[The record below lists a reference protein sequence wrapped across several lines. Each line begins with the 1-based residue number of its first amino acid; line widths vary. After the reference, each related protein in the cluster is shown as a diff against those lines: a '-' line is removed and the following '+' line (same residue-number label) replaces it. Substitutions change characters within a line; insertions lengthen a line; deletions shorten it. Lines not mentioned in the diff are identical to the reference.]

1 MTEAEARQDGALG
14 ASSEPTHIGSIVAVA
29 ASWVVSVVFL
39 KWCVAGPP
47 FQSED
52 SPVLLAA
59 MRAALGLLVISIVRL
74 RPAAVAVAW
83 VLSLAIATHGAA
95 HWLMTR
101 HLFPYAA
108 WEVIVPAAYA
118 VFLPIAIW
126 ATPDHRRVSLSLMKE
141 RPSSPAVTVPRRTTG
156 SMPAIAEPYGAG
168 LANKV
173 ADALERGQSVVYGH
187 ADYCG
192 TGLRYVDG
200 HYVYDDVW
208 DGELACLRQQPPSYE
223 RALAVF
229 PDRAGFVSWLA
240 EQCDQSLSGR
250 DRKDSLYWNN
260 QRLTRTRLERAVEV
274 ARVTGNFAVAPS
286 PPVRP
291 QSYR

>member
-1 MTEAEARQDGALG
+1 MTEAEARQDGVLG
-14 ASSEPTHIGSIVAVA
+14 VRSEPTHIGSIVAVA
-29 ASWVVSVVFL
+29 ASWVVAVVFL

-52 SPVLLAA
+52 SQVLLVA

-83 VLSLAIATHGAA
+83 VLSLAIAAHGGV
-95 HWLMTR
+95 HWLTTG
-101 HLFPYAA
+101 HLSPYAA
-108 WEVIVPAAYA
+108 WEVIVPAVYA

-126 ATPDHRRVSLSLMKE
+126 ATPDNRRVSLSLIKE
-141 RPSSPAVTVPRRTTG
+141 RPPAPVVALPRRTTG
-156 SMPAIAEPYGAG
+156 SIPAIAEPYGAG

-208 DGELACLRQQPPSYE
+208 DGELACLRQQPVAYE

-229 PDRAGFVSWLA
+229 PARAAFVAWLA

-250 DRKDSLYWNN
+250 DCREQFYRNN

-274 ARVTGNFAVAPS
+274 ARVTGNFAVAPA
-286 PPVRP
+286 PPARSQP
-291 QSYR
+291 SR

>member
-1 MTEAEARQDGALG
+1 MSEAEARQDGVLG
-14 ASSEPTHIGSIVAVA
+14 ARSEPTHMGSIAAVA

-83 VLSLAIATHGAA
+83 VLSLAIAAHGVV
-95 HWLMTR
+95 HWLTTR

-108 WEVIVPAAYA
+108 WEVIVPAVYA

-126 ATPDHRRVSLSLMKE
+126 ATPDHRRVSLSLVKE
-141 RPSSPAVTVPRRTTG
+141 RPTPAAGVPRRTTG
-156 SMPAIAEPYGAG
+156 SIPAIAEPYGAG

-192 TGLRYVDG
+192 TGLRYVG
-200 HYVYDDVW
+200 GRYVYDDVW
-208 DGELACLRQQPPSYE
+208 DGELACLREQPPTSE
-223 RALAVF
+223 RALAAF
-229 PDRAGFVSWLA
+229 SDRPAFVTWLA

-250 DRKDSLYWNN
+250 DHKDPFYWNN

-286 PPVRP
+286 PSARSQP
-291 QSYR
+291 YR